1 MHGYPCMGSGYQC
14 HRNALTFRRV
24 QLASERLNY
33 PTPAGSVAAYLSR
46 PAAVATPLPG
56 VLVIQEVWGADE
68 HICDVAERIASAG
81 YIALAPDLYSAGGGR
96 PAVLAPERVA
106 AGKEFLNT
114 LPTGEWM
121 AVLSDEQ
128 RRAEAL
134 SVLSPEQASEITETL
149 TALFSGAGG
158 DSERH
163 LSVLRA
169 ALAFLRSH
177 PACQERPIGSV
188 GFCLGGSLSGL
199 LACHEPLLGAAVIFY
214 GSSPPAEQTASMHCP
229 LRGFYGHDDPR
240 IVNCLPDFQA
250 ALTTAGIDHELR
262 IYPDTG
268 HAFFN
273 DTRPSHRPEAARDAW
288 ARTLAFFA
296 ATLAP
301 TPTVAIDAAA
311 GAS

>member
-1 MHGYPCMGSGYQC
+1 MPYAY
-14 HRNALTFRRV
+14 RV
-24 QLASERLNY
+24 QLAGEWLDY
-33 PTPAGSVAAYLSR
+33 DTPAGSVAAYLAR
-46 PAAVATPLPG
+46 PTAFTAPLPG
-56 VLVIQEVWGADE
+56 VLVIQEVWGADR
-68 HICDVAERIASAG
+68 HICDLADRFASAG

-96 PAVLAPERVA
+96 PDVLSPERVQ

-121 AVLSDEQ
+121 TVLGDEH

-134 SVLSPEQASEITETL
+134 ATLPPQQAQEVAETL

-158 DSERH
+158 NTERH
-163 LSVLRA
+163 LTVLRA
-169 ALAFLRSH
+169 AHSFLRSH

-188 GFCLGGSLSGL
+188 GFCLGGSLSAL

-214 GSSPPAEQTASMHCP
+214 GSSPPAELIPSIRCP

-240 IVNCLPDFQA
+240 IVNGLPDFDA
-250 ALTTAGIDHELR
+250 ALAVEHELR

-301 TPTVAIDAAA
+301 TATVAVDAA
-311 GAS
+311 G

>member
-1 MHGYPCMGSGYQC
+1 
-14 HRNALTFRRV
+14 V
-24 QLASERLNY
+24 QLASEWLDY
-33 PTPAGSVAAYLSR
+33 DTPAGPVAAYLAR
-46 PAAVATPLPG
+46 PTAFTAPLPG
-56 VLVIQEVWGADE
+56 VLVIQEVWGADQ
-68 HICDVAERIASAG
+68 HICDLAERFASAG

-96 PAVLAPERVA
+96 PAALAAERVQ

-121 AVLSDEQ
+121 AVLGDEH

-134 SVLSPEQASEITETL
+134 ATLPPQQAQEVAETL

-158 DSERH
+158 NTERH
-163 LSVLRA
+163 LAVLRA
-169 ALAFLRSH
+169 AHSFLRSH
-177 PACQERPIGSV
+177 PACRERPIGSV
-188 GFCLGGSLSGL
+188 GFCLGGMLSAQ
-199 LACHEPLLGAAVIFY
+199 LACHEPQLAAAVIFY
-214 GSSPPAEQTASMHCP
+214 GSSPPTEQVASIGCP
-229 LRGFYGHDDPR
+229 LRGFYGREDPR
-240 IVNCLPDFQA
+240 IVNGLPGFDA
-250 ALTTAGIDHELR
+250 ALTAAGIDHELR

-301 TPTVAIDAAA
+301 TPTVAIDEAAA
-311 GAS
+311 GG